1 MSEPEAR
8 GPENHDHR
16 RRAMLTAPLVPTI
29 LTLAAPNVVNV
40 SVQSLVLIADGWF
53 VGQLGTAELAALALV
68 FPAQTTLQMMSAG
81 AMGGG
86 VASSVAR
93 ALGSGDRGK
102 AEDAAAHA
110 LAIAAAMTVLF
121 AIVFVGFGRPLFGAL
136 GGSGAA
142 LEGAVAFSTVM
153 FLGCGAHWLAN
164 TLASILRGTGDM
176 HSPGVALITMAILQ
190 IPLSGAL
197 TLGWAG
203 FPNLGVAGPAAAAV
217 ISYGIAA
224 LWILRP
230 FLAGR
235 AAVRLHWP
243 THGFHGSAFADILK
257 VGATSCVVVV
267 LINAAVLVVTGLIGR
282 AGDAAIAGY
291 GVGSRLEY
299 LLSPL
304 TFGIGA
310 ALIAMVGTNKGARQF
325 RRARRAAW
333 AGALM
338 AGAVTSAIGLIVAL
352 WPDLWLKLFTDDP
365 AALEAGRLY
374 FRIVGPTYG
383 FFGLAMALNFAA
395 MGAGDMIWPTL
406 ATVTRFVIAAG
417 GGLLALD
424 LLGWTAPG
432 LYACV
437 AAGML
442 AYSILLAFSTTRRAW
457 HV

>member
-1 MSEPEAR
+1 MSPADR
-8 GPENHDHR
+8 RTMMLAGPI
-16 RRAMLTAPLVPTI
+16 VPTI
-29 LTLAAPNVVNV
+29 LALAAPNVLNV
-40 SVQSLVLIADGWF
+40 AMQSLVSISDSWF
-53 VGQLGTAELAALALV
+53 VSQLGIIDLAALALV
-68 FPAQTTLQMMSAG
+68 FPTQMALGQMSAG

-86 VASSVAR
+86 ISSSVAR
-93 ALGSGDRGK
+93 ALGSGDRAA
-102 AEDAAAHA
+102 AEAAAAHA
-110 LAIAAAMTVLF
+110 LVIALGMAALF
-121 AIVFVGFGRPLFGAL
+121 AVVFVGFGRTIYGAL
-136 GGSGAA
+136 GGSGRA
-142 LEGAVAFSTVM
+142 LDGAEAFASVL
-153 FLGCGAHWLAN
+153 FLGCAAHWIAN
-164 TLASILRGTGDM
+164 SMASVLRGTGDM
-176 HSPGVALITMAILQ
+176 KTPGYALVLTAVLQ
-190 IPLSGAL
+190 IPLTGAL
-197 TLGWAG
+197 TLGWFGLPA
-203 FPNLGVAGPAAAAV
+203 LGIRGPAMASV
-217 ISYGIAA
+217 ISFTLAA
-224 LWILRP
+224 FWMASRLLGPRALLR
-230 FLAGR
+230 LR
-235 AAVRLHWP
+235 WP
-243 THGFHGSAFADILK
+243 PGGFRWASFRDILK
-257 VGATSCVVVV
+257 VGLIACLVVI
-267 LINAAVLVVTGLIGR
+267 LTNGTVLVVTGLIGR

-338 AGAVTSAIGLIVAL
+338 AGAVTSAIGLTVAL

-395 MGAGDMIWPTL
+395 MGAGDMIWPTV
-406 ATVTRFVIAAG
+406 ATVSRFVIAAG